1 MTKLDCSDG
10 ARMLIERMQT
20 NPEDFNYGGKLYRAL
35 DAERISARD
44 LKAYNDAH
52 DLYIK
57 EPALMATVLQA
68 LLAQPEAKEKIDV
81 IAARAYQAGLG
92 MRVGGTLQAEQ
103 RTLSDVYE
111 NVFGRERIER
121 DN

>member
-10 ARMLIERMQT
+10 AKMLIERMQT
-20 NPEDFNYGGKLYRAL
+20 NPEDFNYGGKLYKVM
-35 DAERISARD
+35 DQSHMSARD
-44 LKAYNDAH
+44 MRAFSDAH

-57 EPALMATVLQA
+57 EPALMGSVLQA
-68 LLAQPEAKEKIDV
+68 LLAQPVAKEKNEV

-92 MRVGGTLQAEQ
+92 VRVGGILQAEQ
-103 RTLSDVYE
+103 RTLSDVY
-111 NVFGRERIER
+111 NKAFGREKVER